1 MKSQQ
6 TPLNSRPIL
15 FITRHSRPDR
25 YIRAGFV
32 NPELYNIEIKH
43 LVPRPHRSMPGFL
56 VNDGKNEYHG
66 YVAVHDLYMV
76 WPEGRGPRARMTA
89 RRA

>member
-15 FITRHSRPDR
+15 FITRHSGPDR

-56 VNDGKNEYHG
+56 VNDGKNEYLG